1 MILVQLSKNGE
12 NNRSVSR
19 ITGRDDS
26 DNTAPSF
33 TLGSM
38 LPQASPGKGGYPLP
52 RLPFLRLR
60 FTLRAVEHAR
70 LPLFKGSLLRGAF
83 GHALRR
89 TVCSMGPSQPCP
101 DCLLRRT
108 CVHTRLFE
116 TLIEGEP
123 PPFLRGLPTSPRPYV
138 FEPGTDARDFAP
150 GDPFPFDLLL
160 FGQAADLQ
168 AYALLAV
175 ERMAK
180 AGLGADRSPFVLYRA
195 EASIAGD
202 GWQEVYSEGRASP
215 ALGALP
221 PLLPSEEPLGEGRAV
236 LRFLTP
242 TRLQVR
248 GQLLSEPDFRT
259 LVFFMLRRT
268 LELSWF
274 HLPGAEIDWS
284 FRPLLDL
291 TTGARVAAADLRWR
305 SWERYSNRQG
315 RKIEMGGFIGDVELE
330 GDLAPFAPLLRS
342 AEVLHVGKGA
352 TFGLGR
358 VLVSNG

>member
-1 MILVQLSKNGE
+1 
-12 NNRSVSR
+12 
-19 ITGRDDS
+19 
-26 DNTAPSF
+26 
-33 TLGSM
+33 M

-52 RLPFLRLR
+52 RLPYLRLR
-60 FTLRAVEHAR
+60 FTLRALERSR

-138 FEPGTDARDFAP
+138 FEPGTEAVDFAP
-150 GDPFPFDLLL
+150 GDPLPFDLLL

-180 AGLGADRSPFVLYRA
+180 GGLGADRSPFSLDRA
-195 EASIAGD
+195 ETPVAGG
-202 GWQEVYSEGRASP
+202 GWKEVYSEGRASP
-215 ALGALP
+215 ALGTLP
-221 PLLPSEEPLGEGRAV
+221 PLLPSEEPLANGCAV

-242 TRLQVR
+242 TKIQVR
-248 GQLLSEPDFRT
+248 GQLVREPDFRT
-259 LVFFMLRRT
+259 LIFFMLRRT

-274 HLPGAEIDWS
+274 HLPGVKIDWNL
-284 FRPLLDL
+284 RPLLDL
-291 TTGARVAAADLRWR
+291 TAGARVAATDLRWR
-305 SWERYSNRQG
+305 SWDRYSNRQG
-315 RKIEMGGFIGDVELE
+315 RKIEMGGFTGTMELE

-352 TFGLGR
+352 TFGLGK
-358 VLVSNG
+358 VELNPGGI